1 MSISKRDEMKLD
13 NVGQIITSEIQV
25 KAREDVPRGTDE
37 LRVAGR
43 GSRRAGERGR
53 RGVGEREN
61 RLFSLSLALLFSH
74 SPALSVPRG
83 TDDVHY
89 ISLIRT
95 RNQQALYLLIMNK
108 RARLFFEAL
117 RPEDQNL

>member
-1 MSISKRDEMKLD
+1 MFHVERKDGEWESGGGGEWES
-13 NVGQIITSEIQV
+13 
-25 KAREDVPRGTDE
+25 
-37 LRVAGR
+37 GR
-43 GSRRAGERGR
+43 IGYF
-53 RGVGEREN
+53 
-61 RLFSLSLALLFSH
+61 LCLSLSPSLAPSLPR
-74 SPALSVPRG
+74 SPALPLPRSPAPSVPRG

-95 RNQQALYLLIMNK
+95 RNQQALYLLIMCK